1 MAKISTRLHIN
12 PNPKI
17 KILLILDLR
26 YPSEILVMV
35 PVTPTAIIFK
45 PIHSGPNPQV
55 IKEKLNVPT
64 NQDAALP
71 RVWMIRNFREPG
83 IARIDASVISV
94 NRAVSID
101 YSRST

>member
-55 IKEKLNVPT
+55 INEKLNVPT

-71 RVWMIRNFREPG
+71 RVWMIRNFRRV
-83 IARIDASVISV
+83 ARIDASLISV